1 VTVSERAGRVHGA
14 ELPEEAAAAQLL
26 RVENLTVRTRMGRT
40 LVRDVSLALAAGQ
53 TLGIVGESGS
63 GKTMTARSLVRILPA
78 NVVSAGSIRFKG
90 AELTGMSERALR
102 RLRGTSISMVL
113 QDPFTALNPL
123 QTVREHLRESLR
135 RSGRRDRKATTAEIG
150 QRLREVGLD
159 PDAVAGK
166 FPFQLSGGMRQRV
179 ALAAALAADP
189 DLLIADEPTTALD
202 VTTQAEVLELLK
214 QLQRDR
220 GMAMI
225 FITHDLRVAFSI
237 CDRVMVMYAG
247 SIVEDAPA
255 AELDARPQHPYS
267 LGLLLAE
274 PPVSHY
280 VSQLSFIPGSVPAA
294 DSVAA
299 QCSFAARCGWA
310 AEVCHARRP
319 ELTAAGPGRESACVR
334 LADIREE
341 LELAVDQQQPA
352 APARTRAVR
361 GEGSL
366 LVARGLTKTYRTS
379 SLTGRARTT
388 VALQDVSF
396 EIGAGE
402 SVGLVGETG
411 SGKTTVARCI
421 LGLASPDSGELSL
434 AGIDISRY
442 RNLSKPQLRQARR
455 LVQVVFQDPYASLNP
470 ALTIG
475 SSLSEALAAGPDD
488 GTRPAVAELLEM
500 VGLPASYAGRRPAAL
515 SGGERQRTAI
525 ARAIAV
531 RPRLLIC
538 DEPVAALDV
547 SVQAQVL
554 ELLRDVRARY
564 GTSLLFIT
572 HDLSVVRQMTDRAL
586 VLRHGQIVE
595 SGSTAAMLDNPQHP
609 YTIRLI
615 ESIPPDHRSGP
626 VA

>member
-1 VTVSERAGRVHGA
+1 VTVSEHAGRVDGA

-26 RVENLTVRTRMGRT
+26 RVENLTVRSRTGQT
-40 LVRDVSLALAAGQ
+40 LVRDVNLALAAGQ
-53 TLGIVGESGS
+53 TLGLVGESGS

-78 NVVSAGSIRFKG
+78 NVVSAGSIWFRG
-90 AELTGMSERALR
+90 AELTAMSERALR

-123 QTVREHLRESLR
+123 QTVGEHLRESLR

-166 FPFQLSGGMRQRV
+166 YPFQLSGGMRQRV

-310 AEVCHARRP
+310 AEICQVRRP
-319 ELTAAGPGRESACVR
+319 ELIAAGPGRQSACVR
-334 LADIREE
+334 LADISEE
-341 LELAVDQQQPA
+341 LQLAVEQQPTATAPRRA
-352 APARTRAVR
+352 AR

-366 LVARGLTKTYRTS
+366 LVARCLTKTYRTS

-434 AGIDISRY
+434 AGIDISQY
-442 RNLSKPQLRQARR
+442 RNLSKPRLRQARR

-547 SVQAQVL
+547 SVQAQIL

-595 SGSTAAMLDNPQHP
+595 SGATAAMLDNPQHP